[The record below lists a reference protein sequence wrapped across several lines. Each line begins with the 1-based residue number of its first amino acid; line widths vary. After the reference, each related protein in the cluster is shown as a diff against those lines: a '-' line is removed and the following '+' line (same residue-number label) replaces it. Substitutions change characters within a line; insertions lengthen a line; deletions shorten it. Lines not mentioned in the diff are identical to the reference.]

1 MSTQILPSGGNGAA
15 APPPVPTPM
24 SAPPPPLLLV
34 VDDRE
39 ENLEAMRALLDGDA
53 NWRLRCANSGE
64 AALRCLLSEDVS
76 LVLLD
81 VQMPGMDGYEV
92 AELMRGNPK
101 TRYTPIIFVS
111 AIARTQELMLRGYST
126 GAVDFILKPFD
137 PAVLRH
143 KVQNLLAYEN
153 NRRTL
158 QHMTQQLEHERAF
171 NASILSNAAEGIMVV
186 GEDGLIQ
193 YANPTMARMV
203 ERTLPALHGS
213 RFLNLFAPP
222 DGQGDWRQSPFY
234 RQWRDKQTYRLHETT
249 LQTESGGSLPVTV
262 SCAPLPLPQRAMVV
276 MVRDIAVERDLR
288 QRLEA
293 LIITDP
299 LTGLLNRRG
308 FYQAVESALA
318 RAKRGGQAL
327 AVIYLDLDGFKSI
340 NDSLGHDA
348 GDELL
353 HHVAAQLKSGLRP
366 YDSLARMGG
375 DEFTVLL
382 DSLENCRDAAQVADK
397 LMKLVCVRHKIDG
410 QEYSITASVGIA
422 CYPECGEDVESL
434 LRAADMAMYEAK
446 QNGRQRYH
454 FHSPQMTARAHARLE
469 LEQRLRHAIEQ
480 NYFALAYQPQFYLD
494 SGRLRGFE
502 ALLRWPQGNPDKLR
516 PDQFI
521 TRLEETRLINP
532 LGQWIFSEGI
542 ARLAD
547 LHQQF
552 GSEPVLSLNV
562 SPVQFAQPQLVDN
575 LAQQLHEYGLPANQL
590 ELEVTESVLMQNL
603 DTTHA
608 HLHQLRELGVNV
620 AVDDFGTGYSSL
632 AYLRQFELDILKI
645 DRLFITNMLDSPRD
659 AAVVST
665 IIDLG
670 RHLGLQVIAEGVETQ
685 TQREWLVHH
694 NCGIMQGYLV
704 SPALPFEAA
713 MRIPAQLDLAHLP
726 GGQT

>member
-1 MSTQILPSGGNGAA
+1 MPTQTLPPGHRATPA
-15 APPPVPTPM
+15 APAPVPI
-24 SAPPPPLLLV
+24 LLV
-34 VDDRE
+34 VDDRP
-39 ENLEAMRALLDGDA
+39 ENLEAMQALLGGDA
-53 NWRLRCANSGE
+53 NWQLRLAASGE
-64 AALRCLLSEDVS
+64 EALRHLLQEDIS

-81 VQMPGMDGYEV
+81 VQMPAMDGYEV
-92 AELMRGNPK
+92 AQLMRGNPK

-111 AIARTQELMLRGYST
+111 AIAHTQDAILRGYSA

-137 PAVLRH
+137 PTVLH
-143 KVQNLLAYEN
+143 QKIHNLLTYEN
-153 NRRTL
+153 NRRSL
-158 QHMTQQLEHERAF
+158 QHLTQQLERERAF
-171 NASILSNAAEGIMVV
+171 NGSILTNAAEGIMVV
-186 GEDGLIQ
+186 SADGLIQ
-193 YANPTMARMV
+193 YANPSMAQMV
-203 ERTLPALHGS
+203 ERTVQTLQGS
-213 RFLNLFAPP
+213 AFLDLFTPSDAHS
-222 DGQGDWRQSPFY
+222 DWQQSPFY
-234 RQWRDKQTYRLHETT
+234 RHWRNNQTYRLHETT
-249 LQTESGGSLPVTV
+249 LQTDSGTTLPVSI
-262 SCAPLPLPQRAMVV
+262 SCAPLPPPQRAMVV
-276 MVRDIAVERDLR
+276 IVRDTAVERDLR

-308 FYQAVESALA
+308 FYQAVETALA
-318 RAKRGGQAL
+318 RTKRSGRAL
-327 AVIYLDLDGFKSI
+327 AVIYMDLDGFKSI

-353 HHVAAQLKSGLRP
+353 QHVSAQLKSGVRP

-382 DSLENCRDAAQVADK
+382 DSLDHCRDAAQVADK
-397 LMKLVCVRHKIDG
+397 LMKLTCTRHTIDG

-422 CYPECGEDVESL
+422 CYPDCGEDVESL

-446 QNGRQRYH
+446 QNGRQHYR

-480 NYFALAYQPQFYLD
+480 QHFALAYQPQFYLD

-502 ALLRWPQGNPDKLR
+502 ALLRWPQGNPDGLR

-542 ARLAD
+542 ARLAE
-547 LHQQF
+547 LNRRF
-552 GSEPVLSLNV
+552 GNEPVLSLNV

-575 LAQQLHEYGLPANQL
+575 LAQQLHNLGLAAHQL

-608 HLHQLRELGVNV
+608 HLRQLRELGVHV

-645 DRLFITNMLDSPRD
+645 DRLFVSNMLDSPRD

-670 RHLGLQVIAEGVETQ
+670 RHLGLQVIAEGVENQ
-685 TQREWLVHH
+685 TQRQWLLHH
-694 NCGIMQGYLV
+694 HCAIMQGYLV

-713 MRIPAQLDLAHLP
+713 MQIPAQLDWEHLP
-726 GGQT
+726 GEQT